1 MNKTDKV
8 LRHLKKGRWI
18 SGQDALRLYSL
29 YRLSAVI
36 YNLRRKGYEI
46 ETDMV
51 KGVDGESEF
60 ARYRLAK

>member
-1 MNKTDKV
+1 
-8 LRHLKKGRWI
+8 
-18 SGQDALRLYSL
+18 LYSL